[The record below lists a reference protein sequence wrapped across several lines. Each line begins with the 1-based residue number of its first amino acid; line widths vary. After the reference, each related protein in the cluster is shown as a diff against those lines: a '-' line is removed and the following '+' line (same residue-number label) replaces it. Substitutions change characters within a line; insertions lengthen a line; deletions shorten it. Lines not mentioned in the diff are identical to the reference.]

1 MDTSAVGRVLLGEPD
16 SAAILDAIGAYD
28 TRASSRLLRLELLRL
43 ALRHGVVA
51 DALQLL
57 SGIALLPVD
66 ENTLTSAETIDPSAV
81 ATLDAIHLVTA
92 IRLARAG
99 HVEAV
104 MTYDRRLAAGVSHHG
119 LAVIS
124 PVAP

>member
-16 SAAILDAIGAYD
+16 RATILEAIETYE
-28 TRASSRLLRLELLRL
+28 TRAASRLLRLELLRL
-43 ALRHGVVA
+43 ALRHGIVA

-66 ENTLTSAETIDPSAV
+66 ENTLTAAEAIDPPAV

-92 IRLARAG
+92 LRLAHAG
-99 HVEAV
+99 HVDAV
-104 MTYDRRLAAGVSHHG
+104 LTYDKRLAAGVSHHG
-119 LAVIS
+119 LTVIS
-124 PVAP
+124 PGAS

>member
-16 SAAILDAIGAYD
+16 GAAILDAIGAYE
-28 TRASSRLLRLELLRL
+28 TRAASRLLRLELLRL

-57 SGIALLPVD
+57 SGIALLPID
-66 ENTLTSAETIDPSAV
+66 ESTLTAAETIDPAAV
-81 ATLDAIHLVTA
+81 ATLDAIHLATA
-92 IRLARAG
+92 VRLAHAG

-104 MTYDRRLAAGVSHHG
+104 MTYDKHLAAGASHHG
-119 LAVIS
+119 LAVVS
-124 PVAP
+124 PLAP